1 MGSRKND
8 KWVAVD
14 RMHRVACCAI
24 VGVLFPTEDYNV
36 YGHVTSS
43 GAKLILVI
51 DDLGMDVHKI
61 TTFLREF
68 AFLYCD
74 VVCNP
79 FYEIGTP
86 IQSPKFKERLGMLLN
101 TLR

>member
-1 MGSRKND
+1 M
-8 KWVAVD
+8 
-14 RMHRVACCAI
+14 
-24 VGVLFPTEDYNV
+24 

-43 GAKLILVI
+43 GTKLILVI

-61 TTFLREF
+61 KTFLREF

>member
-1 MGSRKND
+1 L
-8 KWVAVD
+8 
-14 RMHRVACCAI
+14 
-24 VGVLFPTEDYNV
+24 GVLYPTEDYNV

-51 DDLGMDVHKI
+51 DDLGMEVHKI
-61 TTFLREF
+61 KTFLREF
-68 AFLYCD
+68 SFLYCD

-86 IQSPKFKERLGMLLN
+86 VQSPKFRERLSVLLQ